1 MTGKPNQHTW
11 ARFWMLACLLGATA
25 CSYAPDRYHPDYQA
39 YRQSIRR
46 VLMLPPEIS
55 IVEESANGTA
65 VWQLDMSRAARD
77 HADDAVRAILA
88 AKHYSVQ
95 MVDPAFLTAGPERAE
110 IETIQTL
117 YRSVNRSIQLHTY
130 GPQLFPA
137 KRRRF
142 DYGIGPVSG
151 LLRSH
156 DADALVLVMGHQTLS
171 REQPRTWI
179 SIAVVA
185 PDGTVIWYGMQGS
198 LENLHLEDPGGALTL
213 VRQTLQPFGGGAS

>member
-1 MTGKPNQHTW
+1 MTGKPNQRPW
-11 ARFWMLACLLGATA
+11 VGLWIVACLLATA
-25 CSYAPDRYHPDYQA
+25 CSHAPDRYHPDYQA
-39 YRQSIRR
+39 YRRSIQR
-46 VLMLPPEIS
+46 VLLLSPEIS

-77 HADDAVRAILA
+77 HAGDAVCAILA

-95 MVDPAFLTAGPERAE
+95 RVDPASLTAGPERAE
-110 IETIQTL
+110 IEAIQTL

-137 KRRRF
+137 KQRRF
-142 DYGIGPVSG
+142 EYGIGPVSG

-185 PDGTVIWYGMQGS
+185 PEGTVIWYGMHGS
-198 LENLHLEDPGGALTL
+198 LENLHLEDPGGVLAL
-213 VRQTLQPFGGGAS
+213 VRQTLQPFGEDAS